1 MVIICCHNKNP
12 RIQFG
17 LIFSSQ
23 PLMKPES
30 VASTPAAIHLALL
43 INMLSMGCMMMVMPL
58 GPELVTRLGMLPE
71 QTGYFSGGATLGAA
85 LLGLL
90 AAPWL
95 DRVNRKPALLVLLVL
110 RFLLLMAC
118 ALAEDSQTLLL
129 LFILSGC
136 VAGPLS
142 AILMAAV
149 LDLVPPAERGRR
161 LAYVG
166 MAFSLAA
173 ILIVPAALV
182 LAQWSG
188 WQSPFLLFGAGGLLL
203 ALLCA
208 IWLPSLPVNRAPA
221 GQGMRQLLGSPL
233 CQGALF
239 ILCLQMFGHFLL
251 IPHFANYFQFNLGFP
266 REQIASLYLCG
277 GLASMATMRLCGGW
291 IDQGRAQGAILLTS
305 LALALIT
312 LVGFALPAG
321 LPLYLLFTLFMA
333 LSSARASTTLAV
345 TAAIPA
351 PHQRAAFMSF
361 QGSVT
366 NVAAGLGSLFSARY
380 LVSDEGGALHGFPTL
395 AWINI
400 ACTLVA
406 CAGVWF
412 LIRGLKR
419 TRDNNNPASGTARQG
434 SQ

>member
-136 VAGPLS
+136 VAGPLG

-419 TRDNNNPASGTARQG
+419 TRNNNNPASGTARQG

>member
-136 VAGPLS
+136 VAGPLG

-380 LVSDEGGALHGFPTL
+380 LVSDEGGALQGFSTL

-412 LIRGLKR
+412 LIRSLKR

>member
-1 MVIICCHNKNP
+1 
-12 RIQFG
+12 
-17 LIFSSQ
+17 
-23 PLMKPES
+23 MKPES

-58 GPELVTRLGMLPE
+58 GPELVTHLGMLPE

-95 DRVNRKPALLVLLVL
+95 DRVNRKPALLVLLIL

-136 VAGPLS
+136 VAGPLG

-266 REQIASLYLCG
+266 RHQIASLYLCG

-361 QGSVT
+361 QGSIT

>member
-1 MVIICCHNKNP
+1 
-12 RIQFG
+12 
-17 LIFSSQ
+17 
-23 PLMKPES
+23 MKPAPVIS
-30 VASTPAAIHLALL
+30 PPAAVHLALL
-43 INMLSMGCMMMVMPL
+43 INMLSMGSMMMVMPL
-58 GPELVTRLGMLPE
+58 GPDLVTSLGMAPE

-85 LLGLL
+85 LMGII

-95 DRVNRKPALLVLLVL
+95 DRFDRKPALLVLLTL

-118 ALAEDSQTLLL
+118 ALVQDSQQLLL

-136 VAGPLS
+136 VAGPLA

-149 LDLVPPAERGRR
+149 LDLVPPSDRGRR

-173 ILIVPAALV
+173 ILVVPVALV
-182 LAQWSG
+182 LAQWLG
-188 WQSPFLLFGAGGLLL
+188 WQSPFLLFGASGLLL
-203 ALLCA
+203 ALICTRL
-208 IWLPSLPVNRAPA
+208 LPSLPVSRAPQ
-221 GQGMRQLLGSPL
+221 GQGLRQLLGSPL
-233 CQGALF
+233 CQRALC

-266 REQIASLYLCG
+266 RQQIAALYLCG

-305 LALALIT
+305 LLLALVT
-312 LVGFALPAG
+312 LLGFALPVG
-321 LPLYLLFTLFMA
+321 LPVYLLFTLFMA

-361 QGSVT
+361 QGTVT
-366 NVAAGLGSLFSARY
+366 NVAAGLGSLLSARY
-380 LVSDEGGALHGFPTL
+380 LVSDEGGALHGFSTL

-400 ACTLVA
+400 GCGLLACT
-406 CAGVWF
+406 GVWF
-412 LIRGLKR
+412 LIRGLKS

>member
-30 VASTPAAIHLALL
+30 IASTPAAIHLALL

-136 VAGPLS
+136 VAGPLG

-412 LIRGLKR
+412 LIRGLKS

>member
-1 MVIICCHNKNP
+1 
-12 RIQFG
+12 
-17 LIFSSQ
+17 
-23 PLMKPES
+23 MKPES

-136 VAGPLS
+136 VAGPLG

-277 GLASMATMRLCGGW
+277 GLASMGTMRLCGGW

-412 LIRGLKR
+412 LIRSLKR

>member
-136 VAGPLS
+136 VAGPLG

-188 WQSPFLLFGAGGLLL
+188 WQSPFLLFGASGLLL

-412 LIRGLKR
+412 LIRGLKS

>member
-1 MVIICCHNKNP
+1 
-12 RIQFG
+12 
-17 LIFSSQ
+17 
-23 PLMKPES
+23 
-30 VASTPAAIHLALL
+30 
-43 INMLSMGCMMMVMPL
+43 
-58 GPELVTRLGMLPE
+58 
-71 QTGYFSGGATLGAA
+71 
-85 LLGLL
+85 
-90 AAPWL
+90 
-95 DRVNRKPALLVLLVL
+95 
-110 RFLLLMAC
+110 
-118 ALAEDSQTLLL
+118 
-129 LFILSGC
+129 
-136 VAGPLS
+136 
-142 AILMAAV
+142 MAAV
-149 LDLVPPAERGRR
+149 LDLVPPSDRGRR

-173 ILIVPAALV
+173 ILIVPVALV
-182 LAQWSG
+182 LAQWLG
-188 WQSPFLLFGAGGLLL
+188 WQSPFLLFGASGLLL

-208 IWLPSLPVNRAPA
+208 RLLPSLPVTRAPQ
-221 GQGMRQLLGSPL
+221 GQGLRQLLGSPL
-233 CQGALF
+233 CQGALC

-266 REQIASLYLCG
+266 REQIAALYLCG

-305 LALALIT
+305 LLLALVT
-312 LVGFALPAG
+312 LLGFALPVG
-321 LPLYLLFTLFMA
+321 LPVYLLFTLFMA

-361 QGSVT
+361 QGTVT
-366 NVAAGLGSLFSARY
+366 NVAAGVGSLLSARY
-380 LVSDEGGALHGFPTL
+380 LVSDEGGALHGFSTL

-400 ACTLVA
+400 GCGLLA

-412 LIRGLKR
+412 LIRGLER

>member
-1 MVIICCHNKNP
+1 
-12 RIQFG
+12 
-17 LIFSSQ
+17 
-23 PLMKPES
+23 MKPES

-136 VAGPLS
+136 VAGPLG

-149 LDLVPPAERGRR
+149 LDLVPPAERGCR

-380 LVSDEGGALHGFPTL
+380 LVSDEGGALQGFSTL

-412 LIRGLKR
+412 LIRSLKR

>member
-1 MVIICCHNKNP
+1 
-12 RIQFG
+12 
-17 LIFSSQ
+17 
-23 PLMKPES
+23 MKPES

-136 VAGPLS
+136 VAGPLG

-251 IPHFANYFQFNLGFP
+251 IPHIANYFQFNLGFP

-380 LVSDEGGALHGFPTL
+380 LVSEEGGALQGFSTL

-412 LIRGLKR
+412 LIRSLKR

>member
-1 MVIICCHNKNP
+1 
-12 RIQFG
+12 
-17 LIFSSQ
+17 
-23 PLMKPES
+23 MKPES
-30 VASTPAAIHLALL
+30 VASPPAAIHLALL

-118 ALAEDSQTLLL
+118 ALADDSQTLLL
-129 LFILSGC
+129 IFILSGC
-136 VAGPLS
+136 VAGPLG

-188 WQSPFLLFGAGGLLL
+188 WQSPFLLFGASGLLL

-277 GLASMATMRLCGGW
+277 GLASMTTMRLCGGW

-380 LVSDEGGALHGFPTL
+380 LLSDEGGALHGFPTL

-412 LIRGLKR
+412 LIRSLKS

>member
-1 MVIICCHNKNP
+1 
-12 RIQFG
+12 
-17 LIFSSQ
+17 
-23 PLMKPES
+23 MKPES

-136 VAGPLS
+136 VAGPLG

-412 LIRGLKR
+412 LIRSLKS
-419 TRDNNNPASGTARQG
+419 TRDNNNPASGAARQG

>member
-1 MVIICCHNKNP
+1 
-12 RIQFG
+12 
-17 LIFSSQ
+17 
-23 PLMKPES
+23 MKPEPVVS
-30 VASTPAAIHLALL
+30 SPAAIHLALL
-43 INMLSMGCMMMVMPL
+43 INMLSMGSMMMVMPL
-58 GPELVTRLGMLPE
+58 GPDLVTSLGMAPE

-85 LLGLL
+85 LMGLL
-90 AAPWL
+90 VAPWL
-95 DRVNRKPALLVLLVL
+95 DRVNRKPALLVLLTL

-118 ALAEDSQTLLL
+118 ALVQDSQQLLVI
-129 LFILSGC
+129 FILSGC
-136 VAGPLS
+136 VAGPLA

-149 LDLVPPAERGRR
+149 LDLVPPSDRGRR

-173 ILIVPAALV
+173 ILIVPVALV
-182 LAQWSG
+182 LAQWLG
-188 WQSPFLLFGAGGLLL
+188 WQSPFLLFGASGLLL
-203 ALLCA
+203 ALICTRL
-208 IWLPSLPVNRAPA
+208 LPSLPVSRAPQ
-221 GQGMRQLLGSPL
+221 GQGLRQLLGSPL
-233 CQGALF
+233 CQRALC

-266 REQIASLYLCG
+266 REQIAALYLCG

-305 LALALIT
+305 LLLALVT
-312 LVGFALPAG
+312 LLGFAMPLG
-321 LPLYLLFTLFMA
+321 LPVYLLFTLFMA

-361 QGSVT
+361 QGTVT
-366 NVAAGLGSLFSARY
+366 NVAAGLGSLLSARY
-380 LVSDEGGALHGFPTL
+380 LVSDEGGALHGFSTL

-400 ACTLVA
+400 GCGLLACT
-406 CAGVWF
+406 GVWF
-412 LIRGLKR
+412 LIRGLKS

>member
-1 MVIICCHNKNP
+1 MVIICCHIKNP

-136 VAGPLS
+136 VAGPLG
-142 AILMAAV
+142 AILMATV

-412 LIRGLKR
+412 LIRGLKS

>member
-1 MVIICCHNKNP
+1 
-12 RIQFG
+12 
-17 LIFSSQ
+17 
-23 PLMKPES
+23 MKPES
-30 VASTPAAIHLALL
+30 VAYTPAAIHLALL

-129 LFILSGC
+129 IFILSGC
-136 VAGPLS
+136 VAGPLG

-149 LDLVPPAERGRR
+149 LDLVTPAERGRR

-412 LIRGLKR
+412 LIRGLKS

>member
-1 MVIICCHNKNP
+1 
-12 RIQFG
+12 
-17 LIFSSQ
+17 
-23 PLMKPES
+23 MKPES
-30 VASTPAAIHLALL
+30 VASPPAAIHLALL

-129 LFILSGC
+129 FFILSGC
-136 VAGPLS
+136 VAGLLG

-380 LVSDEGGALHGFPTL
+380 LVSDEGGALQGFSTL

-412 LIRGLKR
+412 LIRSLKS

>member
-1 MVIICCHNKNP
+1 
-12 RIQFG
+12 
-17 LIFSSQ
+17 
-23 PLMKPES
+23 MKPES
-30 VASTPAAIHLALL
+30 VAYTPAAIHLALL

-58 GPELVTRLGMLPE
+58 GPELVTHLGMLPE

-129 LFILSGC
+129 IFILSGC
-136 VAGPLS
+136 VAGPLG

>member
-1 MVIICCHNKNP
+1 
-12 RIQFG
+12 
-17 LIFSSQ
+17 
-23 PLMKPES
+23 MKPES

-136 VAGPLS
+136 VAGPLG

-166 MAFSLAA
+166 IAFSLAA

-400 ACTLVA
+400 VCTLVA

>member
-1 MVIICCHNKNP
+1 
-12 RIQFG
+12 
-17 LIFSSQ
+17 
-23 PLMKPES
+23 MKPES

-136 VAGPLS
+136 VAGPLG

-188 WQSPFLLFGAGGLLL
+188 WQSPFLLFGADGLLL

-412 LIRGLKR
+412 LIRSLKS

>member
-1 MVIICCHNKNP
+1 
-12 RIQFG
+12 
-17 LIFSSQ
+17 
-23 PLMKPES
+23 MKPES

-43 INMLSMGCMMMVMPL
+43 INMLSMGSMMMVMPL
-58 GPELVTRLGMLPE
+58 GPDLVTSLGMLPE
-71 QTGYFSGGATLGAA
+71 QTGDFSGGATLAAA
-85 LLGLL
+85 LMGLI

-95 DRVNRKPALLVLLVL
+95 DRVNRKPALMALLTL
-110 RFLLLMAC
+110 RFVLLMAC
-118 ALAEDSQTLLL
+118 AWAEESQTLLV

-149 LDLVPPAERGRR
+149 LDLVPPSERGRR

-173 ILIVPAALV
+173 ILVVPVALT
-182 LAQWSG
+182 LAQWLG
-188 WQSPFLLFGAGGLLL
+188 WQSPFLLFGACGLLL

-208 IWLPSLPVNRAPA
+208 IWLPSLPVSRPPH
-221 GQGMRQLLGSPL
+221 GQGLRQLLGSPL
-233 CQGALF
+233 CQGALA

-251 IPHFANYFQFNLGFP
+251 IPHFANYFQFNLAFP
-266 REQIASLYLCG
+266 REQIAALYLCG
-277 GLASMATMRLCGGW
+277 GLASMGTMRLCGGW
-291 IDQGRAQGAILLTS
+291 IDSGRAQGAILITS
-305 LALALIT
+305 LLLALVT
-312 LVGFALPAG
+312 LLGFALPAG
-321 LPLYLLFTLFMA
+321 LPVYLLFTLFMA
-333 LSSARASTTLAV
+333 LSSARASTTLAI

-361 QGSVT
+361 QGTVT
-366 NVAAGLGSLFSARY
+366 NVAAGIGSLLSARY
-380 LVSDEGGALHGFPTL
+380 LVSDEHGALHGFATL

-400 ACTLVA
+400 ACGLLA
-406 CAGVWF
+406 CAGVGL
-412 LIRGLKR
+412 LIRGLKS

>member
-1 MVIICCHNKNP
+1 
-12 RIQFG
+12 
-17 LIFSSQ
+17 
-23 PLMKPES
+23 MKPES

-129 LFILSGC
+129 IFILSGC
-136 VAGPLS
+136 VAGPLG

-366 NVAAGLGSLFSARY
+366 NVAAGLGSLLSARY
-380 LVSDEGGALHGFPTL
+380 LVSDEGGTLHGFPTL

>member
-1 MVIICCHNKNP
+1 
-12 RIQFG
+12 
-17 LIFSSQ
+17 
-23 PLMKPES
+23 MKPES

-136 VAGPLS
+136 VAGPLG

-333 LSSARASTTLAV
+333 LSSTRASTTLAV

-412 LIRGLKR
+412 LIRSLKS

>member
-1 MVIICCHNKNP
+1 
-12 RIQFG
+12 
-17 LIFSSQ
+17 
-23 PLMKPES
+23 MKPES

-85 LLGLL
+85 LL
-90 AAPWL
+90 
-95 DRVNRKPALLVLLVL
+95 VLLVL

-136 VAGPLS
+136 VAGPLG

-380 LVSDEGGALHGFPTL
+380 LVSDEGGALQGFSTL

-412 LIRGLKR
+412 LIRSLKR

>member
-129 LFILSGC
+129 IFILSGC
-136 VAGPLS
+136 VAGPLG
-142 AILMAAV
+142 AILMATV

>member
-1 MVIICCHNKNP
+1 
-12 RIQFG
+12 
-17 LIFSSQ
+17 
-23 PLMKPES
+23 MKPES

-136 VAGPLS
+136 VAGPLG

-149 LDLVPPAERGRR
+149 QDLVPPAERGRR

>member
-136 VAGPLS
+136 VAGPLG

-412 LIRGLKR
+412 LIRDLKR

>member
-1 MVIICCHNKNP
+1 
-12 RIQFG
+12 
-17 LIFSSQ
+17 
-23 PLMKPES
+23 MKPES
-30 VASTPAAIHLALL
+30 IASTPAAIHLALL

-136 VAGPLS
+136 VAGPLG

-149 LDLVPPAERGRR
+149 LDLVPPSERGRR

-277 GLASMATMRLCGGW
+277 GLASMTTMRLCGGW

>member
-1 MVIICCHNKNP
+1 
-12 RIQFG
+12 
-17 LIFSSQ
+17 
-23 PLMKPES
+23 MKPES

-136 VAGPLS
+136 VAGPLG

-188 WQSPFLLFGAGGLLL
+188 WQSPFLLLGAGGLLL

-400 ACTLVA
+400 ACGLLA
-406 CAGVWF
+406 CAGVWL
-412 LIRGLKR
+412 LIRGLKS

>member
-136 VAGPLS
+136 VAGPLG

-412 LIRGLKR
+412 LIRGLKS

>member
-1 MVIICCHNKNP
+1 
-12 RIQFG
+12 
-17 LIFSSQ
+17 
-23 PLMKPES
+23 MKPEPVVS
-30 VASTPAAIHLALL
+30 SPAAIHLALL
-43 INMLSMGCMMMVMPL
+43 INMLSMGSMMMVMPL
-58 GPELVTRLGMLPE
+58 GPDLVTSLGMAPE

-85 LLGLL
+85 LMGII

-95 DRVNRKPALLVLLVL
+95 DRFDRKPALLVLLTL

-118 ALAEDSQTLLL
+118 ALVQDSQQLLL

-136 VAGPLS
+136 VAGPLA

-149 LDLVPPAERGRR
+149 LDLVPPSDRGRR

-173 ILIVPAALV
+173 ILVVPVALV
-182 LAQWSG
+182 LAQWLG
-188 WQSPFLLFGAGGLLL
+188 WQSPFLLFGASGLLL
-203 ALLCA
+203 ALICTRL
-208 IWLPSLPVNRAPA
+208 LPSLPVSRAPQ
-221 GQGMRQLLGSPL
+221 GQGLRQLLGSPL
-233 CQGALF
+233 CQRALC

-266 REQIASLYLCG
+266 RQQIAALYLCG
-277 GLASMATMRLCGGW
+277 GLASMAIMRLCGGW

-305 LALALIT
+305 LLLALVT
-312 LVGFALPAG
+312 LLGFALPVG
-321 LPLYLLFTLFMA
+321 LPVYLLFTLFMA

-361 QGSVT
+361 QGTVT
-366 NVAAGLGSLFSARY
+366 NVAAGLGSLLSARY
-380 LVSDEGGALHGFPTL
+380 LVSDEGGALHGFSTL

-400 ACTLVA
+400 GCGLLACT
-406 CAGVWF
+406 GVWF
-412 LIRGLKR
+412 LIRGLKS

>member
-1 MVIICCHNKNP
+1 
-12 RIQFG
+12 
-17 LIFSSQ
+17 
-23 PLMKPES
+23 MKPES

-136 VAGPLS
+136 VAGPLG

-149 LDLVPPAERGRR
+149 LDLVPLAERGRR

-380 LVSDEGGALHGFPTL
+380 LVSDEGGALQGFSTL

-412 LIRGLKR
+412 LIRSLKR

>member
-1 MVIICCHNKNP
+1 
-12 RIQFG
+12 
-17 LIFSSQ
+17 
-23 PLMKPES
+23 MKPES

-129 LFILSGC
+129 IFILSGC
-136 VAGPLS
+136 VAGPLG

-188 WQSPFLLFGAGGLLL
+188 WQSPFLLFGASGLLL
-203 ALLCA
+203 TLLCA

-361 QGSVT
+361 QGSIT

>member
-1 MVIICCHNKNP
+1 
-12 RIQFG
+12 
-17 LIFSSQ
+17 
-23 PLMKPES
+23 MKPEPVVS
-30 VASTPAAIHLALL
+30 SPAAIHLALL
-43 INMLSMGCMMMVMPL
+43 INMLSMGSMMMVMPL
-58 GPELVTRLGMLPE
+58 GPDLVTSLGMAPE

-85 LLGLL
+85 LMGII

-95 DRVNRKPALLVLLVL
+95 DRFDRKPALLVLLTL

-118 ALAEDSQTLLL
+118 ALVQDSQQLLL

-136 VAGPLS
+136 VAGPLA

-149 LDLVPPAERGRR
+149 LDLVPPSDRGRR

-173 ILIVPAALV
+173 ILVVPVALV
-182 LAQWSG
+182 LAQWLG
-188 WQSPFLLFGAGGLLL
+188 WQSPFLLFGASGLLL
-203 ALLCA
+203 ALLCTRL
-208 IWLPSLPVNRAPA
+208 LPSLPVSRAPQ
-221 GQGMRQLLGSPL
+221 GQGLRQLLGSPL
-233 CQGALF
+233 CQRALC

-266 REQIASLYLCG
+266 RQQIAALYLCG

-305 LALALIT
+305 LLLALVT
-312 LVGFALPAG
+312 LLGFALPVG
-321 LPLYLLFTLFMA
+321 LPVYLLFTLFMA

-361 QGSVT
+361 QGTVT
-366 NVAAGLGSLFSARY
+366 NVAAGLGSLLSARY
-380 LVSDEGGALHGFPTL
+380 LVSDEGGALHGFSTL

-400 ACTLVA
+400 GCGLLACT
-406 CAGVWF
+406 GVWF
-412 LIRGLKR
+412 LIRGLKS